1 MLGSNAASLHQARN
15 NAATLLI
22 PRNVANAMMCSLEM
36 LMFCK
41 TDAAPRNPGAQRW
54 CIGPLTR
61 PCCRSSALQR
71 WWSSRRGHRTGCAS
85 PRAVCR

>member
-1 MLGSNAASLHQARN
+1 MLGSTAASLHQARN

-22 PRNVANAMMCSLEM
+22 PRDVANAMMCSLEM

-54 CIGPLTR
+54 CI
-61 PCCRSSALQR
+61 
-71 WWSSRRGHRTGCAS
+71 
-85 PRAVCR
+85 